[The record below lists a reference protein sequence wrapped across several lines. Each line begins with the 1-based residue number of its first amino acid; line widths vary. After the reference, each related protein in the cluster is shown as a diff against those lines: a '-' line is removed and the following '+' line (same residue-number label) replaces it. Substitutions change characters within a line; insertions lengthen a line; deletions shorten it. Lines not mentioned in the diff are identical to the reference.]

1 MIPHFVDFLIKYND
15 CAIME
20 TDKKMFP
27 IMDNLTSTRRSVC
40 LYDTSC
46 STTAT
51 ASGSKSASFH
61 AREVDTDPVV
71 FSTIDL
77 IPQSGH

>member
-1 MIPHFVDFLIKYND
+1 
-15 CAIME
+15 ME
-20 TDKKMFP
+20 TDKKDVSNHGQFDP
-27 IMDNLTSTRRSVC
+27 TRSSVC

-46 STTAT
+46 STTAA

-61 AREVDTDPVV
+61 AKEVDTDPVV

-77 IPQSGH
+77 IPQSGRQLLATVVGQLRRAK